1 MINTNHDF
9 LSNFCI
15 AGINY
20 RKSDVIVR
28 GKFSLTTEQ
37 CEQLLNEVVNKHI
50 PGAFVLSTCNRTE
63 IYGITSSPQELIEL
77 LCLHTQGR
85 IKDFIEHG
93 WQ

>member
-1 MINTNHDF
+1 MNIIQQDF
-9 LSNFCI
+9 LKDFCI

-28 GKFSLTTEQ
+28 GKFSLTTDQ

-63 IYGITSSPQELIEL
+63 IYG
-77 LCLHTQGR
+77 
-85 IKDFIEHG
+85 
-93 WQ
+93 